1 MKQYRFDGNLI
12 NLKKQV
18 YAETGIPEKCQRY
31 IYKRSILTENN
42 ISAILDGSIVMLSL
56 ALKGGAKNCEI
67 CFDSGTHI
75 CRDCHSKI
83 FCSDC
88 CTKFHKHPSR
98 SSHNPEIISEESFSS
113 VQDLSQPT
121 LDANNIDFTAQ
132 ETSLNSWDDEITDS
146 PNTSAAFEE
155 ASMIMTLAEKFSIT
169 KFRDYQKKIVKALCA
184 GSDCLVI
191 QPTGSGKS
199 LCFQFPAVYMN
210 KIAIVITPTISLMQD
225 HVKNC
230 EQYGIKAI
238 FLGSAQL
245 DRQKEDHVLSG
256 ESDAKIVLVTPEWI
270 SKPDKKEKL
279 KHLINKS
286 KVCLIALDE
295 AHLFHYWQEFRAAY
309 KNLEI
314 LKDVFPSIP
323 LLCLTA
329 TAPPPVENSISQ
341 LLRNPIVTKGS
352 IDRPNV
358 TLACEEMP
366 CMGKKNLS
374 YFVSLIM

>member
-1 MKQYRFDGNLI
+1 MR
-12 NLKKQV
+12 
-18 YAETGIPEKCQRY
+18 
-31 IYKRSILTENN
+31 N
-42 ISAILDGSIVMLSL
+42 IDSFGYHLQHVQLCLVASA
-56 ALKGGAKNCEI
+56 N
-67 CFDSGTHI
+67 
-75 CRDCHSKI
+75 
-83 FCSDC
+83 
-88 CTKFHKHPSR
+88 
-98 SSHNPEIISEESFSS
+98 SEESFSS

-121 LDANNIDFTAQ
+121 LNSNNIDFTAQ

-169 KFRDYQKKIVKALCA
+169 KFRDYQKKIIKALCA

-256 ESDAKIVLVTPEWI
+256 KSDANIVLVTP
-270 SKPDKKEKL
+270 
-279 KHLINKS
+279 
-286 KVCLIALDE
+286 VIALDE

-341 LLRNPIVTKGS
+341 QLLLKVALTGQMS
-352 IDRPNV
+352 LLHV
-358 TLACEEMP
+358 
-366 CMGKKNLS
+366 KKCH
-374 YFVSLIM
+374 VWEKRISLILHHGLQSYYRIQNVL

>member
-18 YAETGIPEKCQRY
+18 CAETGIPEKCQRY

-88 CTKFHKHPSR
+88 CIKFHKHPSR
-98 SSHNPEIISEESFSS
+98 SSHNPEIISEKSFSS

-155 ASMIMTLAEKFSIT
+155 ASMIMTWLKSLVLQNSEIT
-169 KFRDYQKKIVKALCA
+169 KR
-184 GSDCLVI
+184 
-191 QPTGSGKS
+191 
-199 LCFQFPAVYMN
+199 
-210 KIAIVITPTISLMQD
+210 
-225 HVKNC
+225 
-230 EQYGIKAI
+230 
-238 FLGSAQL
+238 
-245 DRQKEDHVLSG
+245 R
-256 ESDAKIVLVTPEWI
+256 
-270 SKPDKKEKL
+270 
-279 KHLINKS
+279 
-286 KVCLIALDE
+286 
-295 AHLFHYWQEFRAAY
+295 
-309 KNLEI
+309 
-314 LKDVFPSIP
+314 
-323 LLCLTA
+323 
-329 TAPPPVENSISQ
+329 
-341 LLRNPIVTKGS
+341 LLRLYVLEVT
-352 IDRPNV
+352 V
-358 TLACEEMP
+358 
-366 CMGKKNLS
+366 
-374 YFVSLIM
+374 